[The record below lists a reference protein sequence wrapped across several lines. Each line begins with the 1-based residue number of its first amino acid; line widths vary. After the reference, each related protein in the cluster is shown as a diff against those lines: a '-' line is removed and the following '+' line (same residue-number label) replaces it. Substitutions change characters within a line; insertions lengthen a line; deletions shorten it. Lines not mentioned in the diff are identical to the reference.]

1 LTHLRIAGG
10 NRLSGEIESC
20 GSKNAALPV
29 IAAALLVP
37 GKVTLRHIP
46 DLTDVHVICQVLE
59 SLGAVTAY
67 DKQNHSLTIDASGVS
82 SVEPPYDLVEKM
94 RASFLVL
101 GPLLARFGEARVPL
115 PGGCRIGTRSVDSH
129 LHALKDFGPEI
140 FQERGVIVARG
151 KLKAAEVYLE
161 MPSVTATE
169 NVLSAA
175 ALVEGNTIVY
185 NCAQEPEIV
194 DLAEFL
200 NACGANIEGAGT
212 PTVTVEGVTT
222 LHGCDYSIIPDRI
235 VTGTY
240 LLAGAATGGC
250 VKITNAR
257 PDHLT
262 ALLDKLV
269 EIGCT
274 VAMTKD
280 SIMVDAPEEFEP
292 ASVRTLVYPGFPT
305 DLQPQMMT
313 TLTLSNGLSLV
324 TETLYENRF
333 THVPELNRMG
343 ANITIRGNTAIIE
356 PTEDGLIGVPVRAY
370 DIRGGAAMVIAGLA
384 ARGETTISGVGFIDR
399 GHENFED
406 NLRSLGAVIAREDGE
421 IEEEEEANGNG

>member
-1 LTHLRIAGG
+1 MTQLRIEGG
-10 NRLSGEIESC
+10 KRISGEIESC

-37 GKVTLRHIP
+37 SKVTLHHIP
-46 DLTDVHVICQVLE
+46 DLTDVYVICQVLE

-67 DKQNHSLTIDASGVS
+67 DKKNHTLTIDASGVTG
-82 SVEPPYDLVEKM
+82 VEPPYELVEKM

-115 PGGCRIGTRSVDSH
+115 PGGCRIGTRPVDSH

-151 KLKAAEVYLE
+151 KLKSGEIYLE
-161 MPSVTATE
+161 MPSVTGTE
-169 NVLSAA
+169 NVISAA
-175 ALVEGNTIVY
+175 ALVEGKTVIY
-185 NCAQEPEIV
+185 NCAQEPEII

-212 PTVTVEGVTT
+212 PTVTVEGVPT
-222 LHGCDYSIIPDRI
+222 LHGCDYTIIPDRI
-235 VTGTY
+235 VTGTF
-240 LLAGAATGGC
+240 LLAGVATGGC

-269 EIGCT
+269 EIGCN
-274 VAMTKD
+274 VAITKD
-280 SIMVDAPEEFEP
+280 SVMVDTAVELEP

-313 TLTLSNGLSLV
+313 ALTLANGLSLV

-356 PTEDGLIGVPVRAY
+356 PITGGLIGVPVRAY

-384 ARGETTISGVGFIDR
+384 ARGETIISGVGFIDR
-399 GHENFED
+399 GHESFED
-406 NLRSLGAVIAREDGE
+406 NLTKLGAQIVREDGE
-421 IEEEEEANGNG
+421 IEEEANGNG

>member
-1 LTHLRIAGG
+1 MTHFRIQGG
-10 NRLSGEIESC
+10 RKLSGEIESG
-20 GSKNAALPV
+20 GSKNAALPL

-37 GKVTLRHIP
+37 NKVTLRQIP

-59 SLGAVTAY
+59 SIGAVTEY
-67 DKQNHSLTIDASGVS
+67 DKSNHILTIDSSGVN

-101 GPLLARFGEARVPL
+101 GPLLSRFGEARVPL

-151 KLKAAEVYLE
+151 KLKEAEIYLE

-169 NVLSAA
+169 NVISAA
-175 ALVEGNTIVY
+175 TLVDGKTVVY

-200 NACGANIEGAGT
+200 TACGAHIEGAGS
-212 PTVTVEGVTT
+212 PTVTIEGVKE
-222 LHGCDYSIIPDRI
+222 LHGCEHTIIPDRI

-240 LLAGAATGGC
+240 LLAGVATGGN
-250 VKITNAR
+250 VKVTRAR
-257 PDHLT
+257 PEHLT

-274 VAMTKD
+274 VAMTRD
-280 SIMVDAPEEFEP
+280 SIMVEASDELEP

-313 TLTLSNGLSLV
+313 ALTLANGLSLV

-343 ANITIRGNTAIIE
+343 ANITIRGNTAIVEPIE
-356 PTEDGLIGVPVRAY
+356 GGLIGVPVRAY
-370 DIRGGAAMVIAGLA
+370 DIRGGAAMVIAALA
-384 ARGETTISGVGFIDR
+384 ARGETTISGIGFIDR
-399 GHENFED
+399 GHESIED
-406 NLRSLGAVIAREDGE
+406 SLSSLGAIIVREDGDV
-421 IEEEEEANGNG
+421 EEESNGND